1 MKRIISSRKKNS
13 IIILLILSFSS
24 VMPISMLFFK
34 NYKSNILSISLLNNN
49 STLDLSHLPAI
60 SQISWYS
67 PKTEMLIISPNDS
80 QFICALEPLKEW
92 RDSIGVK
99 TQILTNFS
107 EYDGVD
113 TPEKIRNMIK
123 EFYEK
128 EDIQWV
134 LLAGDAEESLIP
146 IRYVY
151 NPDTILFGG
160 AENVGSSTLKPTD
173 FYYSSLS
180 GTWDD
185 DGDGIYGESEVYND
199 NGRDEIIWVPDV
211 YIGRLPADSANELS
225 IMINKTLKYENDP
238 YIGDWMNKMLLAG
251 GVSSYYHYDPDPK
264 KVVPDEDEARLTE
277 YIWQN
282 YVISENNFTHLTKT
296 TFNFTPSVPPPPNFL
311 SPLTATSF
319 IKEFNLGYSTVII
332 AGHGDPT
339 RITDASGTTYY
350 DNGDAL
356 SSSNINMPSLFYADA
371 CTTSSYDIGDNCIGE
386 RLINRADAG
395 AIGYIGGLRV
405 TWYFDYDSY
414 LEKLNRGNA
423 KLFWQQFFEE
433 KKYKQGQALFDSKV
447 AYLESDF
454 FTGDREDRSTIQYE
468 FERKNVLTYNL
479 LGDPIVDIYTK
490 KPINAQNPFNGQY
503 FSGQLINTTIKDI
516 RENSVPYARVHF
528 KSDDGKYHTV
538 YADKDGQAIIRLP
551 DQPNENYSVVI
562 TGHNL
567 IPTNFSFLTI
577 PDTIQPEITNI
588 TCYPLKPTVSD
599 NMKFNV
605 KLEEN
610 ESGVESLFL
619 LVSTDDMK
627 TYEYHQFH
635 NSWDQNQEEFSF
647 ILNKLEPNDYT
658 MVLVARDYCNN
669 IEIGDQIIFFT
680 VELPLSY
687 VPLIVTLFI
696 VIFLFGISCIVIYK
710 GFKSYRN

>member
-1 MKRIISSRKKNS
+1 M
-13 IIILLILSFSS
+13 LLFE
-24 VMPISMLFFK
+24 
-34 NYKSNILSISLLNNN
+34 NNKSNTLSISLLNNN
-49 STLDLSHLPAI
+49 STLDLRYLPAI
-60 SQISWYS
+60 NQISWFN

-80 QFICALEPLKEW
+80 QFLNALEPLKEW

-99 TQILTNFS
+99 TQILANFS

-113 TPEKIRNMIK
+113 TPEKIRTMIK
-123 EFYEK
+123 DFYER
-128 EDIQWV
+128 ENIRWI

-151 NPDTILFGG
+151 NPDTVLADGTEI
-160 AENVGSSTLKPTD
+160 VGSSTLKPTD
-173 FYYSSLS
+173 FYYSALS
-180 GTWDD
+180 GSWDED
-185 DGDGIYGESEVYND
+185 EDGYYGESEEYNG
-199 NGRDEIIWVPDV
+199 NGIDEITWVPDV
-211 YIGRLPADSANELS
+211 YVGRLPADSANELS
-225 IMINKTLKYENDP
+225 IMINKTLKYEIDP
-238 YIGDWMNKMLLAG
+238 FMGDWMNKMLLAG
-251 GVSSYYHYDPDPK
+251 GVSSYYQSYPK
-264 KVVPDEDEARLTE
+264 IPDEDEARLTE

-296 TFNFTPSVPPPPNFL
+296 TANFTPSVPPPPNLL

-319 IKEFNLGYSTVII
+319 IDEFNLGYSTVII
-332 AGHGDPT
+332 ACHGSPT
-339 RITDASGTTYY
+339 EIVDDNGTVYY

-371 CTTSSYDIGDNCIGE
+371 CTTSSYDIGDNSIGE

-405 TWYFDYDSY
+405 TWYWDYDYY

-423 KLFWQQFFEE
+423 KLFWEQFFEE
-433 KKYKQGQALFDSKV
+433 KKYRQGQALFDSKV

-454 FTGDREDRSTIQYE
+454 LTGGRSTIQYE
-468 FERKNVLTYNL
+468 WERKNVLTYNL

-490 KPINAQNPFNGQY
+490 KPINAQNPFDEHY
-503 FSGQLINTTIKDI
+503 FSGQLINATIKDI
-516 RENSVPYARVHF
+516 HDNSVPYARVHF

-551 DQPNENYSVVI
+551 DQPNENYSIVI

-577 PDTIQPEITNI
+577 PDTILPEITNI
-588 TCYPLKPTVSD
+588 TYSPLKPTVSD

-605 KLEEN
+605 ELVEN

-635 NSWDQNQEEFSF
+635 NSWDQNQYEFGF
-647 ILNKLEPNDYT
+647 TLNKMEPNDYT
-658 MVLVARDYCNN
+658 MILVARDYCNN
-669 IEIGDQIIFFT
+669 TVIGDQIIAFT

-687 VPLIVTLFI
+687 IPLVVTF
-696 VIFLFGISCIVIYK
+696 FLVFFLLGISCIIIYK
-710 GFKSYRN
+710 GIKSYRR

>member
-1 MKRIISSRKKNS
+1 MTRTISSIKKNS
-13 IIILLILSFSS
+13 VILLLILSFSS
-24 VMPISMLFFK
+24 VMPISILFFK
-34 NYKSNILSISLLNNN
+34 NYKSNTLSISLLNNN
-49 STLDLSHLPAI
+49 STLVLSHLPAI
-60 SQISWYS
+60 SQISWYT
-67 PKTEMLIISPNDS
+67 PKTEMLIISPNDN
-80 QFICALEPLKEW
+80 QFISALEPLKEW

-151 NPDTILFGG
+151 NPDTIVVGG
-160 AENVGSSTLKPTD
+160 AEVVGSSTLKPTD
-173 FYYSSLS
+173 FYYSALS
-180 GTWDD
+180 GSWDE
-185 DGDGIYGESEVYND
+185 DGDGYYGESEEYND
-199 NGRDEIIWVPDV
+199 NGIDEIIWVPDV
-211 YIGRLPADSANELS
+211 YIGRLPADTANELS
-225 IMINKTLKYENDP
+225 IMINKTLKYEIDP
-238 YIGDWMNKMLLAG
+238 FMGDWMNKMLLAG
-251 GVSSYYHYDPDPK
+251 GVSSYDPP
-264 KVVPDEDEARLTE
+264 EDEARLTE

-282 YVISENNFTHLTKT
+282 YTASEMNFTHLTKT
-296 TFNFTPSVPPPPNFL
+296 TLNFTESDPPLPNL
-311 SPLTATSF
+311 LNPLNDTSF
-319 IKEFNLGYSTVII
+319 IDEFNLGYSTVII
-332 AGHGDPT
+332 AGHGNPT
-339 RITDASGTTYY
+339 TITDDSNTIYY

-371 CTTSSYDIGDNCIGE
+371 CTTSSYDVGDNSIGE
-386 RLINRADAG
+386 RLINRIDAG

-405 TWYFDYDSY
+405 TWYWENDYY

-433 KKYKQGQALFDSKV
+433 NKYKLGQALFDSKV
-447 AYLESDF
+447 AYLESAF
-454 FTGDREDRSTIQYE
+454 FTGDRGDKSTIQYE
-468 FERKNVLTYNL
+468 WERKNVLTYNL
-479 LGDPIVDIYTK
+479 LGDPIVDIYTN
-490 KPINAQNPFNGQY
+490 KPINAQNPFDGQY
-503 FSGQLINTTIKDI
+503 FSGQLINTTIKDMQD
-516 RENSVPYARVHF
+516 NSVPFARVHF
-528 KSDDGKYHTV
+528 KSDDGKYHTI
-538 YADKDGQAIIRLP
+538 YADKDGQALVRLP
-551 DQPNENYSVVI
+551 NQPNENYSVVI

-605 KLEEN
+605 KLEDN

-619 LVSTDDMK
+619 LVSTDGMK
-627 TYEYHQFH
+627 TYEYHQFLS
-635 NSWDQNQEEFSF
+635 SWDQNQDEFNF
-647 ILNKLEPNDYT
+647 TLNKMKPNDYT
-658 MVLVARDYCNN
+658 MILVARDYCNN
-669 IEIGDQIIFFT
+669 TVIGDQIISFT
-680 VELPLSY
+680 VEPPLSY
-687 VPLIVTLFI
+687 VPLVVTLFL
-696 VIFLFGISCIVIYK
+696 VIFLLSISSIVIYK

>member
-1 MKRIISSRKKNS
+1 MKRIIPSRRKNS

-24 VMPISMLFFK
+24 VLPISILFF
-34 NYKSNILSISLLNNN
+34 NSHISITASISLLNNN

-60 SQISWYS
+60 SQISWYN
-67 PKTEMLIISPNDS
+67 PKTEMLIISPNDI
-80 QFICALEPLKEW
+80 QFINALEPLKEW
-92 RDSIGVK
+92 RYSIGVK

-107 EYDGVD
+107 DYEGVD

-123 EFYEK
+123 DFYEK

-134 LLAGDAEESLIP
+134 LLAGDAENSLIP
-146 IRYVY
+146 TRYVY
-151 NPDTILFGG
+151 NPDTVLTGETE
-160 AENVGSSTLKPTD
+160 AVGSSTLKPTD
-173 FYYSSLS
+173 FYFSALS
-180 GTWDD
+180 GSWDED
-185 DGDGIYGESEVYND
+185 EDGNYGESKEYND
-199 NGRDEIIWVPDV
+199 NGIDEIIWVPDV
-211 YIGRLPADSANELS
+211 YVGRLPADSANELS

-251 GVSSYYHYDPDPK
+251 GISSYTPP
-264 KVVPDEDEARLTE
+264 EDEARLTE

-282 YVISENNFTHLTKT
+282 YTASEMNFTHLTKT
-296 TFNFTPSVPPPPNFL
+296 TSSFTPTVPPPPNLL

-319 IKEFNLGYSTVII
+319 IDEFNLGYSTVII
-332 AGHGDPT
+332 AGHGNPS
-339 RITDASGTTYY
+339 IINDASGTTYY
-350 DNGDAL
+350 ENGNAL
-356 SSSNINMPSLFYADA
+356 SSSNVNMPSLFYADA
-371 CTTSSYDIGDNCIGE
+371 CTTSSYDIGDNSIGE

-405 TWYFDYDSY
+405 TWYWDYDTY

-433 KKYKQGQALFDSKV
+433 KKYRQGQALFDSKV

-454 FTGDREDRSTIQYE
+454 LTGDRSTIQYE
-468 FERKNVLTYNL
+468 WERKNVLTYNL

-490 KPINAQNPFNGQY
+490 KPINAQNPFDEHY
-503 FSGQLINTTIKDI
+503 FSGQLINTTIKNILD
-516 RENSVPYARVHF
+516 NSVPYARVHF

-567 IPTNFSFLTI
+567 IPTDLSFLTI

-588 TCYPLKPTVSD
+588 TCFPLKPTVSD

-627 TYEYHQFH
+627 SYEYHQFH
-635 NSWDQNQEEFSF
+635 NSWDQNQDEFSF
-647 ILNKLEPNDYT
+647 ILNKMEPNDYT

-669 IEIGDQIIFFT
+669 TVISDQIISFT

-687 VPLIVTLFI
+687 VPLVVTLLL
-696 VIFLFGISCIVIYK
+696 VIFLLGISSIVIYK

>member
-24 VMPISMLFFK
+24 VLPISMLLFE
-34 NYKSNILSISLLNNN
+34 NNKSNTLSISLLNNN
-49 STLDLSHLPAI
+49 STFDLSHLPAI
-60 SQISWYS
+60 NQISWYN

-80 QFICALEPLKEW
+80 QFLSALEPLKEW

-99 TQILTNFS
+99 TQILANFS

-123 EFYEK
+123 DFYER
-128 EDIQWV
+128 ENIRWI

-146 IRYVY
+146 IRLVY
-151 NPDTILFGG
+151 NPDTVLTGETE
-160 AENVGSSTLKPTD
+160 AVGSSTLKPTD
-173 FYYSSLS
+173 FYYSTLS
-180 GTWDD
+180 GSWDED
-185 DGDGIYGESEVYND
+185 EDGLYGESEVYND
-199 NGRDEIIWVPDV
+199 NGIDEITWVPDV
-211 YIGRLPADSANELS
+211 YVGRLPADSANELS
-225 IMINKTLKYENDP
+225 IMINKTLKYETDP
-238 YIGDWMNKMLLAG
+238 FMGDWMNKMLLAG
-251 GVSSYYHYDPDPK
+251 GISSYTPA
-264 KVVPDEDEARLTE
+264 EDEARLTE

-282 YVISENNFTHLTKT
+282 YTASEMNFTHLTKT
-296 TFNFTPSVPPPPNFL
+296 TSSFTPSVPPPPNL
-311 SPLTATSF
+311 LNPLTATSF
-319 IKEFNLGYSTVII
+319 ITEFNLGYSTVII
-332 AGHGDPT
+332 AGHGRPDL
-339 RITDASGTTYY
+339 ITDASGTRFY

-356 SSSNINMPSLFYADA
+356 SSSNVNMPSLFYADA
-371 CTTSSYDIGDNCIGE
+371 CTTSSFDIGDNSIGE

-405 TWYFDYDSY
+405 TWYWDYDSY

-423 KLFWQQFFEE
+423 KLFWEQFFEE
-433 KKYKQGQALFDSKV
+433 KKFKQGQALFDSKV

-454 FTGDREDRSTIQYE
+454 LTGGRSTIQYE
-468 FERKNVLTYNL
+468 WERKNVLTYNL

-490 KPINAQNPFNGQY
+490 KPINAQNPFDGLY
-503 FSGQLINTTIKDI
+503 FSGQLINTTINDI
-516 RENSVPYARVHF
+516 QNNSVPYARVHF

-538 YADKDGQAIIRLP
+538 YADINGQAIIRLP
-551 DQPNENYSVVI
+551 DQSNENYSVVI

-588 TCYPLKPTVSD
+588 TFSPLKPTVSD
-599 NMKFNV
+599 NMKFKV

-619 LVSTDDMK
+619 LVSTDNMK
-627 TYEYHQFH
+627 TYEYQQFH
-635 NSWDQNQEEFSF
+635 NSWDQNQNEFSF
-647 ILNKLEPNDYT
+647 TLNKMKPNDYT
-658 MVLVARDYCNN
+658 MILVARDYCNN
-669 IEIGDQIIFFT
+669 TVIGDQIIFFT

-687 VPLIVTLFI
+687 IPLVVTLFL
-696 VIFLFGISCIVIYK
+696 VIFLLGISCIIIYK
-710 GFKSYRN
+710 GIKSYKVSTNS